1 MMLTLTFLGV
11 GSAFARRNLQSNAL
25 VEAWSRAPQEQP
37 FPDDNLLID
46 FGGTG
51 PTALHQLKVQAG
63 FEYLDRAGRNNYLAI
78 RRLFL
83 THLHADHVGGVEELA
98 WSALAQRGGP
108 GAAAAKSGGPGRACP
123 GPELLVPDPL
133 LPALWDHTLKG
144 GLGAMEGRTLEL
156 SDFFTVRPLSVG
168 RGPGQP
174 FRLMDRYELRPIPTD
189 HIRIQRKYDWPS
201 YGLLLTDRHSGETAV
216 FSGDTRFEASILAP
230 LLSTARASFHE
241 VQLEP
246 GPQPVHALLDE
257 LAALPEAITRRVRLY
272 HYGDEW
278 DEPRFAPAAQKFAGF
293 AAPFERY
300 TVFA

>member
-1 MMLTLTFLGV
+1 MLTLTFLGV
-11 GSAFARRNLQSNAL
+11 GSAFARRNFQSNAL
-25 VEAWSRAPQEQP
+25 VEAWSRSPQEQP
-37 FPDDNLLID
+37 VPDDNLLID

-51 PTALHQLKVQAG
+51 PTALHQLKSRRG

-83 THLHADHVGGVEELA
+83 THVHSDHVGGVEELA
-98 WSALAQRGGP
+98 WAAMAQRGGP
-108 GAAAAKSGGPGRACP
+108 GSAIP

-156 SDFFTVRPLSVG
+156 SDFFAVRPLSVG

-201 YGLLLTDRHSGETAV
+201 YGLLLKDAQSGETAV
-216 FSGDTRFEASILAP
+216 FSGDTRFEASIIAP
-230 LLSTARASFHE
+230 LVSTSSVSFHE

-246 GPQPVHALLDE
+246 GPHPVHALLDE

-278 DEPRFAPAAQKFAGF
+278 DEPRFARAAQRFAGF

-300 TVFA
+300 PVFA